1 MPNWCYTNI
10 SFNSENKNDL
20 EKLYNFIEKAT
31 SNKSKYADVS
41 DFGSNWL
48 GNILLECDLMTLD
61 DVKNDKVPCRCR
73 GSIIY
78 VDITEDQVIVD
89 TETAWVPMMQ
99 VWQRVVEK
107 LNLDDVD
114 IIYTAEEP
122 GCELYLTNDPVVDGT
137 YMIEFFADN
146 DHEENIFNRIFGS
159 DDDRLYELSQ
169 KDIDS
174 YTLKAKEIFPNL
186 KSLDD
191 LHKYIN
197 DGYFVFNQYQL
208 VDIWD
213 LD

>member
-10 SFNSENKNDL
+10 SFNSENKNSL
-20 EKLYNFIEKAT
+20 KKLYDFIERAI
-31 SNKSKYADVS
+31 SDESKYAKVS

-48 GNILLECDLMTLD
+48 GNVLLECDLMTLD

-78 VDITEDQVIVD
+78 VDKNDDQVIVD

-99 VWQRVVEK
+99 IWQMVIEK
-107 LNLDDVD
+107 LELDDVD

-122 GCELYLTNDPVVDGT
+122 GCELYWTNDPAVEDD
-137 YMIEFFADN
+137 YMIEFCAEN
-146 DHEENIFNRIFGS
+146 DYESDIFNKIFGS
-159 DDDRLYELSQ
+159 DDDRLYELVQ
-169 KDIDS
+169 KDIDN
-174 YTLKAKEIFPNL
+174 YMLKAKEIFPDL

-191 LHKYIN
+191 LHKYID
-197 DGYFVFNQYQL
+197 DGYFVYNQYKL

>member
-10 SFNSENKNDL
+10 SFNSENKSDL

-31 SNKSKYADVS
+31 SNKSKYTDVS

-48 GNILLECDLMTLD
+48 GNVLLECDLMTLD
-61 DVKNDKVPCRCR
+61 DVKNNTVPCRRR

-78 VDITEDQVIVD
+78 VDITDDQVIVD

-99 VWQRVVEK
+99 VWQKVVEK

-122 GCELYLTNDPVVDGT
+122 GCELYWTNDPVVDGT
-137 YMIEFFADN
+137 YMIEFFAEN
-146 DHEENIFNRIFGS
+146 DHERNIFNRIFES
-159 DDDRLYELSQ
+159 DDDSLYELTK
-169 KDIDS
+169 KDIDC
-174 YTLKAKEIFPNL
+174 YTLKAKKLFPDL
-186 KSLDD
+186 RSLND
-191 LHKYIN
+191 LYKYIN
-197 DGYFVFNQYQL
+197 DGYFVCNQYQL